1 MNTPATTLD
10 TRQCEWTSVHL
21 PIELHSLTVHPAV
34 NSLGLGIRQNPRRA
48 HLIVSPPLAKHVA
61 ISPSIAVDA
70 ANALADEAIHTGE
83 APDAVIGFAETATGL
98 SRLVAD
104 RVAETHP
111 GVFYAHST
119 RTEDGPE
126 GWFFSE
132 PHSHAATHRV
142 ALAAPEGLNTAG
154 VIWLVD
160 DEVTS
165 GNTTANVIRELH
177 HRTDAHTINVVC
189 LVDAR
194 QDREVGPLADIACE
208 TGLCVSVISLARVA
222 VEVKPDA
229 LEAATQLVADTK
241 SNVLSVHTLPQ
252 GHRRLPNIPDHTP
265 AHTSCADLHDVTVS
279 APITRDRHG
288 VVLPNGEVVD
298 TGRRI
303 VEAIGSVLGQATA
316 RASAGDTTQAGA
328 AQSAVGLATAPTVHI
343 VGVEEQIAVAV
354 RTAEIL
360 DADGFA
366 TTVSTTTRS
375 PALAVD
381 DAGYP
386 LRSAI
391 TWPAADAPRFAYN
404 IPDADVVVVVPDF
417 DSEVTEA
424 HREAFRVA
432 LSSSQVV
439 IVTWR

>member
-1 MNTPATTLD
+1 MNTPTTTLD
-10 TRQCEWTSVHL
+10 TTQCEWTSVRL
-21 PIELHSLTVHPAV
+21 PIELHCLTAHPAI

-61 ISPSIAVDA
+61 IKPSLAVDA
-70 ANALADEAIHTGE
+70 ANALADEAIHTGTT
-83 APDAVIGFAETATGL
+83 PDAIVGFAETATGL

-111 GVFYAHST
+111 GVFYTHST

-126 GWFFSE
+126 GWVFSE

-142 ALAAPEGLNTAG
+142 ALAAPEGLNTAD

-177 HRTDAHTINVVC
+177 RRTNAHTINVVC

-194 QDREVGPLADIACE
+194 HDTQAGPLADVASE
-208 TGLCVSVISLARVA
+208 TGLSVSLVSLVRVA

-229 LEAATQLVADTK
+229 LEAAAQLVADTK
-241 SNVLSVHTLPQ
+241 SNVLSAPTLPH
-252 GHRRLPNIPDHTP
+252 GLHGLPNIPDQTP
-265 AHTSCADLHDVTVS
+265 AQTSCADLHDVTVP
-279 APITRDRHG
+279 APRTRDRHG
-288 VVLPNGEVVD
+288 VILPNGDVAD
-298 TGRRI
+298 TGKRI
-303 VEAIGSVLGQATA
+303 VEAIRSVLEQATVS
-316 RASAGDTTQAGA
+316 SANALTIH
-328 AQSAVGLATAPTVHI
+328 V

-354 RTAEIL
+354 RTAEL
-360 DADGFA
+360 LETDGCDA
-366 TTVSTTTRS
+366 TVSTTTRS

-391 TWPAADAPRFAYN
+391 TWPGSDAQRFAYN
-404 IPDADVVVVVPDF
+404 IPHADVVLVVPDF

-432 LSSSQVV
+432 LPSSQVV
-439 IVTWR
+439 IVSWR